1 VPQCA
6 IRQAVAAMTQPQPH
20 FYSLSRAPVAAWA
33 FAIHCWR
40 LLSYNSVAALTN
52 SSAGEITAMSLL
64 DKINQEIVAAMKV
77 KDAERLSALR
87 MVKTALKNR
96 EIEKMAPLDDAES
109 SRVLQSLVKQRRD
122 SIEQYEKAGRA
133 ELAAKEAAEIRV
145 IEEYLPAAVD
155 EATIARVVE
164 ETLSEIGAT
173 SARDLGRAMK
183 AVMAKFAG
191 QPVDGKVINGLVR
204 AKLGAA

>member
-1 VPQCA
+1 
-6 IRQAVAAMTQPQPH
+6 MT
-20 FYSLSRAPVAAWA
+20 V
-33 FAIHCWR
+33 
-40 LLSYNSVAALTN
+40 
-52 SSAGEITAMSLL
+52 MSLL
-64 DKINQEIVAAMKV
+64 DKINQEIAAAMKA

-96 EIEKMAPLDDAES
+96 EIEKMSPLDEAES

-133 ELAAKEAAEIRV
+133 ELAAKEAAEIKV

-155 EATIARVVE
+155 EATMARVVE
-164 ETLSEIGAT
+164 ETLAEIGAT
-173 SARDLGRAMK
+173 SAKDMGRAMK

-204 AKLGAA
+204 AKLGA

>member
-1 VPQCA
+1 
-6 IRQAVAAMTQPQPH
+6 
-20 FYSLSRAPVAAWA
+20 
-33 FAIHCWR
+33 
-40 LLSYNSVAALTN
+40 
-52 SSAGEITAMSLL
+52 MSLL
-64 DKINQEIVAAMKV
+64 DKINQEIAAAMKA

-155 EATIARVVE
+155 EATIARVVD
-164 ETLSEIGAT
+164 ETMTEIGAT
-173 SARDLGRAMK
+173 SAKDMGRAMK

-191 QPVDGKVINGLVR
+191 QPVDGKVISGMVR
-204 AKLGAA
+204 AKLGA

>member
-1 VPQCA
+1 
-6 IRQAVAAMTQPQPH
+6 
-20 FYSLSRAPVAAWA
+20 
-33 FAIHCWR
+33 
-40 LLSYNSVAALTN
+40 
-52 SSAGEITAMSLL
+52 MSLL
-64 DKINQEIVAAMKV
+64 DKINQEIAAAMKA

-96 EIEKMAPLDDAES
+96 EIEKMSPLDEAES

-133 ELAAKEAAEIRV
+133 ELAAKEAAEIKV

-155 EATIARVVE
+155 EATMARVVE
-164 ETLSEIGAT
+164 ETLAEIGAT
-173 SARDLGRAMK
+173 SAKDMGRAMK

-204 AKLGAA
+204 AKLGA

>member
-1 VPQCA
+1 
-6 IRQAVAAMTQPQPH
+6 
-20 FYSLSRAPVAAWA
+20 
-33 FAIHCWR
+33 
-40 LLSYNSVAALTN
+40 
-52 SSAGEITAMSLL
+52 MSLL
-64 DKINQEIVAAMKV
+64 DNINQELAAAMKA
-77 KDAERLSALR
+77 KEAERLSALR

-133 ELAAKEAAEIRV
+133 ELAAKEAAEIKV

-164 ETLSEIGAT
+164 ETMAEIGAT

-183 AVMAKFAG
+183 AVLAKFAG
-191 QPVDGKVINGLVR
+191 QPVDGKVISGLVR
-204 AKLGAA
+204 ARLGA